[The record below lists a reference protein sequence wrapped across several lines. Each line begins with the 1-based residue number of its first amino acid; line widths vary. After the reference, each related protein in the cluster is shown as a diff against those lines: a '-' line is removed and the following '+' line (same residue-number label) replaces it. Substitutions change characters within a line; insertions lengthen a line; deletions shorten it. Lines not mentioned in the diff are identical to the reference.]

1 MILRRIW
8 NRLFPYSQKIVA
20 GLVRDN
26 ERLRDEL
33 AVCKAVLRGIA
44 VQAEKVSR
52 ESRSKSEVGT

>member
-1 MILRRIW
+1 MIEDFMKRIFW
-8 NRLFPYSQKIVA
+8 HDHKAMVA
-20 GLVRDN
+20 NLVRDN

-52 ESRSKSEVGT
+52 EPRSKAVSE